1 MIQRIQ
7 TVWLLLAFVVLVVA
21 AIVEPMSYFKGLV
34 GGMAVVAVGIVFL
47 FKNRPM
53 QANLCTVLMAL
64 GIIYYIALAIM
75 QPVIE
80 WYCALP
86 MVAVVFLFLAR
97 KAIVKDEKLVKSL
110 DRIR

>member
-1 MIQRIQ
+1 
-7 TVWLLLAFVVLVVA
+7 
-21 AIVEPMSYFKGLV
+21 
-34 GGMAVVAVGIVFL
+34 
-47 FKNRPM
+47 
-53 QANLCTVLMAL
+53 VLMAL